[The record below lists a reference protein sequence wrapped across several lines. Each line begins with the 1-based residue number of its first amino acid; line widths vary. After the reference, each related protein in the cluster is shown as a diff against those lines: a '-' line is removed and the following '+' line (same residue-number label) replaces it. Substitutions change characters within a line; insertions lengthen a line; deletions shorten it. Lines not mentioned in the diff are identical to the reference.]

1 MISRKVQIL
10 TQNLLKEFFLSW
22 AYVFG
27 ISMLTGFFFLI
38 SSTNLKSTF
47 DSIWGFFAAMTAFCI
62 MVFLLQVP
70 YRIFR
75 LGIQAGISR
84 QTIWLA
90 EWVIFICLLIV
101 IEIISFISNF
111 LLTNG
116 AISNLPL
123 SEIGLQSSYEL
134 WRNIALNLTFLTIGT
149 GFSLLNRLGKWIVGI
164 GLPTILFFFI
174 YQLARLFFLMDK
186 ATAMHIAKVVQ
197 IISNNY
203 VSFILY
209 LLILVGLQYFFTMR
223 QQQRRD

>member
-10 TQNLLKEFFLSW
+10 TQNLLKEFFLNW

-47 DSIWGFFAAMTAFCI
+47 DSIWGFFTVMTAFAVI
-62 MVFLLQVP
+62 VFLLQVP

-75 LGIQAGISR
+75 LGIQAGVSR

-101 IEIISFISNF
+101 IEITSLISYF
-111 LLTNG
+111 LVTNG
-116 AISNLPL
+116 LV
-123 SEIGLQSSYEL
+123 ESSSLFGNGKNIFVEL
-134 WRNIALNLTFLTIGT
+134 WANLACNLTFLTIGT

-174 YQLARLFFLMDK
+174 YQLARLYFLMDK